1 MAKLKEGKISKRLSF
16 RLLDSRVGR
25 DSLPRYRRVG
35 VKTYERG
42 ASRATVYAFHMK
54 RAPHWVIIGKGWVSN
69 MSDVDFVGYYEPSN
83 AEARGM
89 MDRALDSFGPDALEA
104 YFVKT
109 GRRHKAELGKRLKP
123 SDGKKGRRL
132 LSRRGKD

>member
-1 MAKLKEGKISKRLSF
+1 
-16 RLLDSRVGR
+16 
-25 DSLPRYRRVG
+25 
-35 VKTYERG
+35 
-42 ASRATVYAFHMK
+42 MK
-54 RAPHWVIIGKGWVSN
+54 CAPHWVIIGKGWVSN

-89 MDRALDSFGPDALEA
+89 MDRALDSFGPDALEV